1 MMNKEFTIDQVA
13 IRMVKEPPLYADYP
27 LDSPRAVIRLM
38 ADTLKDYDREVVA
51 VINLRA
57 NLKPI
62 NVNLV
67 SMGSLNHALAH
78 PRELFKS
85 MILSNAA
92 GIIMVHNHPSDRLEP
107 SKDDIRLTENMATL
121 CGLMGVKLWEHVI
134 VGPGDEYYSFHE
146 KGVVPLPNLGLTGEI
161 ENVNL
166 GGFRVAEQ
174 NTEYASGK
182 DYYEMKKAELK
193 EITDKLEQGVAEIFT
208 SDRYKEMLDMFAKF
222 PEYSANNALLI
233 MLQKPNAQLCQSY
246 TGWKNMDRYVKKGEK
261 GIKILAPTPYTVQKD
276 VPKLDA
282 GGKQL
287 LDHDGEPVMETKEY
301 KVMGFKVV
309 NTFDISQTEG
319 KELPTIGVEELSGD
333 VQNYGKMFQALLDV
347 CPVPITFEKI
357 KGGAKGYYSLA
368 EDRIAIREG
377 MSEVQ
382 TLKTAIH
389 EMAHQ
394 KLHSDMKNNMNQTR
408 NSKEVEAESVAYTVC
423 QHYGIDTSD
432 YSFSYVVGWS
442 KDKDTPELKASLE
455 TIRKTAAEM
464 IHSIDEKMKEL
475 QVVKTQEQ
483 EEEKNAVPTK
493 DSMESASTTKSA
505 DRRKEL
511 AQLVKNTAEQCMAD
525 APKAKNAALE
535 KKEVTEKKP
544 SVRKKLQEEKEKA
557 VKTPVKKTKEKE
569 VEICV

>member
-464 IHSIDEKMKEL
+464 IHSINEKMKEL

-483 EEEKNAVPTK
+483 EEKNVVPTK
-493 DSMESASTTKSA
+493 DSLKSAPTTKSA

-525 APKAKNAALE
+525 APKEKNAALE